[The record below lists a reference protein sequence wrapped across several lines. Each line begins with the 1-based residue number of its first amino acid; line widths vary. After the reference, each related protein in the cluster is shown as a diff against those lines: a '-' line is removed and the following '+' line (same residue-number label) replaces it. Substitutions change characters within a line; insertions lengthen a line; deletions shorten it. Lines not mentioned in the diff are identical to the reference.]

1 MNKNVLIGAAVVIAL
16 FLSLPLLANLKKP
29 AGGGYAGGG
38 ASSEMTTESASVTP
52 ASGGAPSWNAGNL
65 PGTVWSIKGYTVT
78 MGAGGQASMAGTPV
92 GTVNGTWAVN
102 GSKLT
107 LSAMGRTIDAQ
118 ISGDQILVNGEA
130 AQRVQ

>member
-1 MNKNVLIGAAVVIAL
+1 MNKNILIGAAVVLAI
-16 FLSLPLLANLKKP
+16 FLALPLVAGLKKSTND
-29 AGGGYAGGG
+29 GGASGA
-38 ASSEMTTESASVTP
+38 ASSEMPVESTGSA
-52 ASGGAPSWNAGNL
+52 GGAGAAPTWNAGNL

-78 MGAGGQASMAGTPV
+78 MGAGGQASMAGTPL
-92 GTVNGTWAVN
+92 GTVNGNWTVN

>member
-1 MNKNVLIGAAVVIAL
+1 MNKNILIGAAVVLAI
-16 FLSLPLLANLKKP
+16 FLALPLVAGLKKS
-29 AGGGYAGGG
+29 ADSGGGSA
-38 ASSEMTTESASVTP
+38 ASSEMPVESTGSTGT
-52 ASGGAPSWNAGNL
+52 SGAAPTWNAGNL

-78 MGAGGQASMAGTPV
+78 MGAGGQASMAGTPL
-92 GTVNGTWAVN
+92 GTVSGNWVVN